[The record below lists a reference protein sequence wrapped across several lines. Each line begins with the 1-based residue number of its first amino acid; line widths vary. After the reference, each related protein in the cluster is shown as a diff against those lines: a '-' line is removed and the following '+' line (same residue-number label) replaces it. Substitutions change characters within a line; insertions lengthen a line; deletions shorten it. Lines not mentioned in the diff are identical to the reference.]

1 MKDRPV
7 TRLYGSELARE
18 STGAVTLFK
27 DLTHRFAGTHW
38 NTP

>member
-1 MKDRPV
+1 M
-7 TRLYGSELARE
+7 SEQPTAGHCGGEGARE

>member
-1 MKDRPV
+1 MKDRAI
-7 TRLYGSELARE
+7 TRLCGSEVARE

-27 DLTHRFAGTHW
+27 NLTHRFAGTHW